1 MSRSSKRRKWRLPSE
16 KARTAVP
23 QVGRP
28 SRFASTPWWLSDWW
42 LLDEQ
47 GHVGDITCDV
57 GTIGDLAVTGA
68 SIRGYSH
75 RVARGRC
82 EDSFSI
88 RAGRIS
94 EDLAFLVSVIGDGLG
109 SAKYS
114 AFGSRRATELFSRHL
129 TTALSDATELTEDV
143 VEAATAKSVAD
154 VRSAVLIWT
163 RDDFLAPPDPP
174 SEVEPKELE
183 TTLTFTV
190 TPANSQEDGTRTVFY
205 GYIGDSPIFTL
216 GAKGWTRISV
226 GDDDEILGTATDA
239 LHSSENFEKGSLKL
253 CDNEVLLLAT
263 DGVGNFLMSGDQQ
276 LPVGKHLAHQWR
288 QPVDSSAFVSD
299 LMFDFRTADDD
310 RTAVVCWPHRSQHN
324 S

>member
-1 MSRSSKRRKWRLPSE
+1 MSRSKRRKWRLPREEPSHI
-16 KARTAVP
+16 
-23 QVGRP
+23 GRP
-28 SRFASTPWWLSDWW
+28 SKFASTPWWLTDWW

-57 GTIGDLAVTGA
+57 GTIGDLAVSGA
-68 SIRGYSH
+68 SIRGNKH
-75 RVARGRC
+75 RLARGRC

-88 RAGRIS
+88 RAGRTS

-129 TTALSDATELTEDV
+129 TEALSEATELTEDV
-143 VEAATAKSVAD
+143 VEAATAESAANI
-154 VRSAVLIWT
+154 RSAVLVWT
-163 RDDFLAPPDPP
+163 TDDFLAPPDPP
-174 SEVEPKELE
+174 SEVEAKELE

-216 GAKGWTRISV
+216 GAEGWTRISA
-226 GDDDEILGTATDA
+226 GDHGELLSTATDA
-239 LHSSENFEKGSLKL
+239 LHSSDTFEQGSLKL
-253 CDNEVLLLAT
+253 CDNEVLLLVT

-288 QPVDSSAFVSD
+288 QPVDASAFVND

-310 RTAVVCWPHRSQHN
+310 RTAVVCWPHRAQH
-324 S
+324 SS